1 MKGRRRRRPATIRTL
16 RRSSPG
22 NTRLQHAE
30 PARSLARR
38 CGQTRTDGRILWRK
52 GTSMSADGFAYNH
65 LFAKDLPPPA
75 PPWTG
80 FPKYNF
86 IGGHNDPV
94 RIPAAAMAE
103 AATAVLQRDGAKLAL
118 YNFDG
123 PQGYRL
129 LREFVVDKV
138 GQRPVIKCS
147 VDDVLITSGSGQ
159 GIDLVNQL
167 LLEPGDTVILEEFTY
182 GGALTKLKRLGV
194 NIIGAPLDEDGLK
207 IDALARIFEDLQ
219 RNGIVPKYVYT
230 IPTIQNPTGSILP
243 LERRQQLLA
252 LTRKHGVPV
261 FEDECYADLTWNG
274 SSPPSLYS
282 LDPQQ
287 VIHIGSFSK
296 TLAPSLRLGYMV
308 AVPDVMSRL
317 VACKREMD
325 SGTGALDQM
334 VVAEYFSQHFGEHV
348 GGLTQT
354 LHEKLDTMV
363 EAVEREFGTAV
374 EKMWYPKGGIFLW
387 LKLHD
392 RVDVTRLVTPAAS
405 AGVVFNP
412 GPEWSCN
419 PAETKSH
426 LRLCFALPSKDVIRE
441 GVAAFAR
448 VCFEETG
455 IPEQSANIRRTT
467 ASD

>member
-1 MKGRRRRRPATIRTL
+1 MMTA
-16 RRSSPG
+16 
-22 NTRLQHAE
+22 A
-30 PARSLARR
+30 
-38 CGQTRTDGRILWRK
+38 
-52 GTSMSADGFAYNH
+52 GFAYSN
-65 LFAKDLPPPA
+65 LFSKDLPPAA

-86 IGGHNDPV
+86 IGGHNDPE
-94 RIPAAAMAE
+94 RIPAAALAD
-103 AATAVLQRDGAKLAL
+103 AATTVLRRRGADLAL

-123 PQGYRL
+123 PQGYL
-129 LREFVVDKV
+129 GLRQFVVDKV
-138 GQRPVIKCS
+138 SHRPAIECS

-159 GIDLVNQL
+159 GIDLVNHL
-167 LLEPGDTVILEEFTY
+167 LLERGDTVVLEEFTY
-182 GGALTKLKRLGV
+182 GGAVTKLKRLGA
-194 NIIGAPLDEDGLK
+194 NIIGAPLDDEGLK
-207 IDALARIFEDLQ
+207 LDALARILEDLG
-219 RNGIVPKYVYT
+219 RKGVTAKYVYT

-243 LERRQQLLA
+243 RERREALLA

-261 FEDECYADLTWNG
+261 FEDECYADLTWDG
-274 SSPPSLYS
+274 KGPPALYAM
-282 LDPQQ
+282 DPQQ

-296 TLAPSLRLGYMV
+296 TLAPSLRLGYV
-308 AVPDVMSRL
+308 IADPQAMSRL

-334 VVAEYFSQHFGEHV
+334 VVAEYFSQSFGDHV

-363 EAVEREFGTAV
+363 EAVEREFGTAI

-387 LKLHD
+387 LKLPD
-392 RVDVTRLVTPAAS
+392 RVDVTKLVAPAAK
-405 AGVVFNP
+405 AGIAFNP

-419 PAETKSH
+419 PDETKSH
-426 LRLCFALPSKDVIRE
+426 LRLCFALPSKAAIRE

-455 IPEQSANIRRTT
+455 IPEQSANIRR
-467 ASD
+467 ASAPG